1 MDNELERKEEIKKL
15 AKEML
20 HGIKNGEIS
29 SHKDVHRYKKYL
41 SKKYKIS
48 QIPTNAEILAQIE
61 EKDSSVQKILRKKPI
76 RTISG
81 VTIVAIMSS
90 PHPCPHGRCLPCPGG
105 PPFSSQSYT
114 GKEPAA
120 MRAITHNYN
129 PFLQTKKRL
138 EQLRAIGHPVDKVEV
153 IVMGGTFTSRDFQ
166 YQEWFMKGCYD
177 ALNGKENQSLGA
189 AIRANENAQ
198 HRCVGLT
205 IETRPDWCQLSHLDT
220 ILSFGTTRVE
230 LGVQILDDQILY
242 AIQRGHTVTD
252 VAQATRICKDAG
264 LKVGYHL
271 MPGLPQSTL
280 KNDMNSFMT
289 MCRDNRFKPD
299 MIKIY
304 PTLVVEPSRLYQLW
318 KKGKYTPLYAE
329 KATTLIA
336 EMKRNVPEWVRIQ
349 RIERD
354 IPSPLIVEG
363 IKKSNLRQMILERM
377 RERGWKCRCIRCR
390 EVGHRSY
397 KEKIVP
403 QKIKMV
409 KKEYKASKGKEI
421 FLSIEDTQK
430 DILIGY
436 CRLRFPFAPHRP
448 EIGKKDVIIRELKVS
463 GSSLPLGE
471 KPCEEWQHRG
481 YGKKLIEEAEEIAK
495 QKGRKKIIVL
505 SGVGAKE
512 YYRSLE
518 YRTDG
523 IYMSK
528 KLT

>member
-1 MDNELERKEEIKKL
+1 MDNEVERQEEIKKI

-20 HGIKNGEIS
+20 HGIKNGDILS
-29 SHKDVHRYKKYL
+29 KKDVHQYKKHL

-61 EKDSSVQKILRKKPI
+61 EKDITVEKILRKKPI

-81 VTIVAIMSS
+81 VTIIAIMSS

-105 PPFSSQSYT
+105 PPLSSQSYT

-120 MRAITHNYN
+120 MRAILHDYD

-138 EQLRAIGHPVDKVEV
+138 EQLRAIGHPVEKVEV

-166 YQEWFMKGCYD
+166 YQEWFVKGCYD
-177 ALNGKENQSLGA
+177 ALNGKGKRSLRA
-189 AIRANENAQ
+189 ATHANENAKC
-198 HRCVGLT
+198 RCVGLT
-205 IETRPDWCQLSHLDT
+205 IETRPDWCQLSHLDN
-220 ILSFGTTRVE
+220 ILSFGATRVE

-242 AIQRGHTVTD
+242 TIQRGHNVTD

-271 MPGLPQSTL
+271 MPGLPQSTP
-280 KNDMNSFMT
+280 KNDMDSFM
-289 MCRDNRFKPD
+289 MLWRDDRFKPD

-304 PTLVVEPSRLYQLW
+304 PTLVVEPSLLHKLW
-318 KKGKYTPLYAE
+318 KNGGYTPLSTE
-329 KATTLIA
+329 KATALIA
-336 EMKRNVPEWVRIQ
+336 EMKRHVPEWVRIQ

-363 IKKSNLRQMILERM
+363 IKKSNLRQMVLERM
-377 RERGWKCRCIRCR
+377 HESGWKCRCIRCR
-390 EVGHRSY
+390 EVGHRAY

-403 QKIKMV
+403 KKIKIV

-421 FLSIEDTQK
+421 FISMEDTQK

-448 EIGKKDVIIRELKVS
+448 EIGKKDVIIRELKVC
-463 GSSLPLGE
+463 GSSLPLGA
-471 KPCEEWQHRG
+471 KPGEEWQHRG
-481 YGKKLIEEAEEIAK
+481 YGKKLIEKAEEIAK
-495 QKGRKKIIVL
+495 HAGRKKIIVL

-512 YYRSLE
+512 YYRSLN
-518 YRTDG
+518 YNTDG
-523 IYMSK
+523 IYMGK